1 MTVSGRIRAQPD
13 RARRAARSRRAWSTA
28 RAVRAVTCDRGSP
41 EVVGP
46 SDVMMRSA
54 GTGSAAGATAIT
66 ALGEPA

>member
-1 MTVSGRIRAQPD
+1 MTVSGPIRVQPD
-13 RARRAARSRRAWSTA
+13 CARRATRSRGAWSTA
-28 RAVRAVTCDRGSP
+28 RAARAVTCDREAP

-66 ALGEPA
+66 ALREPA